1 MRRKGGV
8 KTHQMRSSPR
18 PQPKR
23 RVQPIGEVHFGFKNQ
38 ASEQSDFSG
47 KDQLAKQID
56 GRRGI
61 PVNRVASGLA
71 QWIAPILQI
80 WVVRSSWDRWQPVGI
95 SGIDV
100 SGDKGPPIHCS

>member
-1 MRRKGGV
+1 M
-8 KTHQMRSSPR
+8 TLSPME
-18 PQPKR
+18 PNVSTNSCK
-23 RVQPIGEVHFGFKNQ
+23 Q
-38 ASEQSDFSG
+38 ASEQSDFNG

-80 WVVRSSWDRWQPVGI
+80 WVVRSSRDRWQPVGI